1 MASPNPTPGN
11 VALQLYTLRSLTQ
24 NDLLGVLD
32 RVAAIGYAGV
42 EFAGLFGIPP
52 ADVRARLD
60 GLGLAVA
67 GAHVPLTRW
76 EGEPD
81 AVLDEL
87 AALGA
92 PYGVVP
98 IVPAERRQTADDVR
112 RLAAI
117 FTGLGQACAK
127 RGIGFA
133 YHHHAMEFE
142 PLPGGGDR
150 TMLDLLIEE
159 TDPAAVAFEVDL
171 YWAVVGGIDPAALLT
186 RLPGR
191 APLVHL
197 KDAGTELSDKG
208 IPADL
213 PAGEGTLPWEGLIP
227 AARAAGARWFI
238 AEQDN
243 PNPADPMADAATA
256 WRNISRMVGG
266 GG

>member
-1 MASPNPTPGN
+1 VIDANRSADTI
-11 VALQLYTLRSLTQ
+11 ALQLYTLRSLTP
-24 NDLLGVLD
+24 NDLLGVLE

-52 ADVRARLD
+52 AEVRAKLD
-60 GLGLAVA
+60 ALGLAVA
-67 GAHVPLTRW
+67 GAHVPLARW
-76 EGEPD
+76 EGEQE

-87 AALGA
+87 AALGS

-98 IVPAERRQTADDVR
+98 IVPAERRRTAHDVR
-112 RLAAI
+112 RLAEL
-117 FTGLGQACAK
+117 FTVIGRACAG

-142 PLPGGGDR
+142 PLPGGDGR

-159 TDPAAVAFEVDL
+159 TDPTAVAFEVDL
-171 YWAVVGGIDPAALLT
+171 YWAIVAGADPAALLA
-186 RLPGR
+186 RLSGR

-197 KDAGTELSDKG
+197 KDAAAEVNEKG

-213 PAGEGTLPWEGLIP
+213 PAGEGTLPWGTLIS

-243 PNPADPMADAATA
+243 PDPADPLADAATA
-256 WRNISRMVGG
+256 WRNIARMVGTG
-266 GG
+266 G

>member
-1 MASPNPTPGN
+1 MTTTNPAPGN
-11 VALQLYTLRSLTQ
+11 VALQLYTVRSLTQ
-24 NDLLGVLD
+24 GDLLGVLD

-42 EFAGLFGIPP
+42 EFAGLSGIP
-52 ADVRARLD
+52 ATQVRSRLD

-67 GAHVPLTRW
+67 GVHVPLARW
-76 EGEPD
+76 EGELEV
-81 AVLDEL
+81 VLDEL
-87 AALGA
+87 VALGS

-98 IVPAERRQTADDVR
+98 IVPAERRQTAGAVQA
-112 RLAAI
+112 LAAI
-117 FTGLGQACAK
+117 FTSLGRACAQ
-127 RGIGFA
+127 RGIRFA

-142 PLPGGGDR
+142 PLSGGDGR

-171 YWAVVGGIDPAALLT
+171 YWAVVGGADPAALLA

-197 KDAGTELSDKG
+197 KDAGTELSEKG

-213 PAGEGTLPWEGLIP
+213 PAGEGTLPWETLIP
-227 AARAAGARWFI
+227 AVRASGARWFI

-243 PNPADPMADAATA
+243 PNPADPLADAATA
-256 WRNISRMVGG
+256 WRNITRMTGSGG
-266 GG
+266 